1 MESAIDISVKDI
13 IREGK
18 RKNRN
23 IDKNLIEKAYE
34 YAIKKHEGQLRK
46 SGEPF
51 VIHPIHVAY
60 IVAGLGLDTQTICA
74 ALLHDVVEDTDA
86 TYEDIEREFSKEIAE
101 IVEGVTKLVTL
112 FKTAEEKKAE
122 NYKKIFIYMEKD
134 IRVILLKLA
143 DRLHNV
149 TTLKYLRRDR
159 QIAIAKETVEFYAPI
174 AHKLGMYDMKMK
186 LQDESFKYLYPEK
199 YEEITKNLNK
209 KLSEN
214 MKYLQATK
222 EKVDKELKKQRIP
235 AISAIEPKH
244 LYNIYRK
251 MEEKNITIEQI
262 KDLFALKIITKN
274 KKDCYKTLGVINT
287 IFRLIPKTFRDYIAA
302 PRNNLYQAIQEIVL
316 GEKGVMVEIQICSYD
331 MNVVSKYGITNYFRY
346 LKQPS
351 KEVEKL
357 DLLNNLS
364 GIHDS
369 LELKQITQDPNEF
382 LNTLKSELFDDE
394 IYIFT
399 PKGDVEV
406 LPEGSTVIDFAYH
419 IHTDIGRHI
428 KGCKINSI
436 NMPITTKLR
445 NGTIVEVI
453 SSEKETVPKKEW
465 LDIVKTAKAKRE
477 IIELLNENQGEE
489 KTQYLVEIFAEDR
502 VNLVLEIT
510 KIFTS
515 IRLNILSLNTIITE
529 DQVKIDTVMETR
541 KIKKVE
547 KLKEELY
554 KIKGVKDIKISEEI
568 GEEE

>member
-251 MEEKNITIEQI
+251 MEEKN
-262 KDLFALKIITKN
+262 
-274 KKDCYKTLGVINT
+274 
-287 IFRLIPKTFRDYIAA
+287 
-302 PRNNLYQAIQEIVL
+302 
-316 GEKGVMVEIQICSYD
+316 
-331 MNVVSKYGITNYFRY
+331 
-346 LKQPS
+346 
-351 KEVEKL
+351 
-357 DLLNNLS
+357 
-364 GIHDS
+364 
-369 LELKQITQDPNEF
+369 LELQF
-382 LNTLKSELFDDE
+382 
-394 IYIFT
+394 
-399 PKGDVEV
+399 
-406 LPEGSTVIDFAYH
+406 
-419 IHTDIGRHI
+419 
-428 KGCKINSI
+428 
-436 NMPITTKLR
+436 
-445 NGTIVEVI
+445 
-453 SSEKETVPKKEW
+453 KK
-465 LDIVKTAKAKRE
+465 K
-477 IIELLNENQGEE
+477 
-489 KTQYLVEIFAEDR
+489 
-502 VNLVLEIT
+502 
-510 KIFTS
+510 
-515 IRLNILSLNTIITE
+515 
-529 DQVKIDTVMETR
+529 
-541 KIKKVE
+541 
-547 KLKEELY
+547 
-554 KIKGVKDIKISEEI
+554 
-568 GEEE
+568 